1 MNKFM
6 IAMLVIPAVGLTGC
20 ASTSRQHSYRN
31 TPEYTSQPV
40 YVQPQAQS
48 SAQSDYNRKIIREG
62 ILGAATGAIA
72 AEASGGKAGKG
83 ALIGAGT
90 NIIGGALIDTLT
102 APPQQQQTRYVQS
115 NQQNFTSGNRIVR
128 KYDSYGNVISEEIFT
143 K

>member
-1 MNKFM
+1 MKKFLVM
-6 IAMLVIPAVGLTGC
+6 MLAVPAVGLAGC
-20 ASTSRQHSYRN
+20 ASTSGQRVYRS

-40 YVQPQAQS
+40 YVQSQALS

-62 ILGAATGAIA
+62 VLGAATGAIA

-102 APPQQQQTRYVQS
+102 APQQPQQVQYVQGT
-115 NQQNFTSGNRIVR
+115 QQNFSPNRIVR
-128 KYDSYGNVISEEIFT
+128 KYDAYGNVISEEVFT